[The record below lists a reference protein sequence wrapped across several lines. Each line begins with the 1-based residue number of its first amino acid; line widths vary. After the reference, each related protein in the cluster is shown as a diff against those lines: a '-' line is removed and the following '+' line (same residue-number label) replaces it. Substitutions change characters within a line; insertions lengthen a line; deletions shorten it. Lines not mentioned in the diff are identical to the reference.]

1 MKPYYFVSESDGALY
16 DTRVEN
22 WSHNP
27 PLRKNYARH
36 HSEIESVADMKA
48 TLRAGKFTFP
58 GCYELFF
65 ITSDGG
71 ALCFD
76 CAKENYHQI
85 ADSIRGHHSDGW
97 RVVACDIAD
106 LYESGLT
113 CDHCNK
119 TLCEAYADEEET
131 N

>member
-1 MKPYYFVSESDGALY
+1 MKPHYMISESDGALY
-16 DTRVEN
+16 DTRIAD

-27 PLRKNYARH
+27 LRANYARH
-36 HSEIESVADMKA
+36 HKAIESVADMKA

-65 ITSDGG
+65 ITSDGA

-76 CAKENYHQI
+76 CAGGNFDLV
-85 ADSIRGHHSDGW
+85 ADSIRGNHNDGW
-97 RVVACDIAD
+97 RIVACDIAD
-106 LYESGLT
+106 HYEDGLY

-119 TLCEAYADEEET
+119 TLCV
-131 N
+131 

>member
-1 MKPYYFVSESDGALY
+1 MQQYYFVSESDGALY

-27 PLRKNYARH
+27 LRVNYARH
-36 HSEIESVADMKA
+36 HSYIESVADMKA
-48 TLRAGKFTFP
+48 TLRAGQFTFP

-65 ITSDGG
+65 IANDGG

-76 CAKENYHQI
+76 CAKGNYHQI
-85 ADSIRGHHSDGW
+85 AYSILGHINDGW

-106 LYESGLT
+106 HYEDGLY
-113 CDHCNK
+113 CDYCNK
-119 TLCEAYADEEET
+119 TLCESYNEEESM
-131 N
+131 